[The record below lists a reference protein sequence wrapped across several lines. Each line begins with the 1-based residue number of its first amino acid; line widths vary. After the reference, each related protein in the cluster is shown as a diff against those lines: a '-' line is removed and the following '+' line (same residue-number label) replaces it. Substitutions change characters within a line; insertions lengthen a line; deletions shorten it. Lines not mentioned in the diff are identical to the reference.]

1 MTYTI
6 SDIARII
13 NPVNAML
20 VSPEAKV
27 RYLLTDSRSLS
38 YPEESLFFA
47 LVTRDR
53 DGHAF
58 IPALYSAGVRNFV
71 VSEFAE
77 ELPEECADA
86 NFLVVNDTTDALR
99 KLAGYHRGRFDI
111 PIVGITGSRGK
122 TTVKEWINQL
132 LHTDETVLRSPR
144 SFNSR
149 IGLPLSLWELDPSV
163 TLGLFEAGISR
174 KGEMQPQAETL
185 RPTVCIIT
193 NVGHEHDEGFSS
205 MAEKASEKALLAADA
220 DAVIFC
226 ADDANIAEALMRI
239 PLRGS
244 LLPWSRKDPEAR
256 LYIKTEVDLGDMT
269 EIEYVYDGNTYV
281 TTVPFTA
288 KGDMENAITTLA
300 FLLLYGMPPEVIAAR
315 MSQLQPV
322 DTRLRII
329 DGVNDCMLMLDGY
342 TSDLHSLAPALD
354 FMCRTRTNNR
364 TLTAVLADFCHENSD
379 PATLYREA
387 AELLKV
393 RKIDRIIG
401 VGPEITANS
410 KYFSQVNA
418 RFFTTVEEMMDAVS
432 TSDFDHEL
440 ILIKGSPAIDLTP
453 LATRLEARQHE
464 TVLEVNLDTMMA
476 NYNFFRSFLK
486 PSTGIVAMVKAS
498 GYGAGSYELAKT
510 LQSAGAAYLAVASHD
525 EGADLRSAGITMPI
539 MVLNP
544 KVVNYPSMFFNRLE
558 PEIYSFAMLEEII
571 KEAEKCGVTGYPIHI
586 KIDSGM
592 HRLGFLKEEIPA
604 LCAMLVGQEAVV
616 PRSVFSH
623 LCAADDPADD
633 DYTRMQFAYFD
644 ECCDRLQEAYPEQKI
659 LRHILNSTGIVR
671 FPEQQHDMVR
681 LGIGLYGIATMHDG
695 SMDALR
701 PVSSLH
707 SVIISIREW
716 PESTTIGY
724 NRRGKLTRR
733 SRIATIPIGYADGV
747 DRHLGNG
754 HSCMS
759 VGGHRCPTVGNI
771 CMDVCMIDVTDVPEC
786 KVGDRVEVFG
796 EDIPAAELA
805 TILGTIPYEILTS
818 VASRV
823 KRVCFRE

>member
-6 SDIARII
+6 SEISTII
-13 NPVNAML
+13 HPSRAIIRH
-20 VSPEAKV
+20 PEARV
-27 RYLLTDSRSLS
+27 SRLLTDSRSLT
-38 YPEESLFFA
+38 YPADSLFFA
-47 LVTRDR
+47 IVTHDR

-58 IPALYSAGVRNFV
+58 IPALYSAGVREFV
-71 VSEFAE
+71 VSDLPDY
-77 ELPEECADA
+77 LPEECPEAD
-86 NFLVVNDTTDALR
+86 FLVVSDTTAALR
-99 KLAGYHRGRFDI
+99 AIGAYHRRRFDI
-111 PIVGITGSRGK
+111 PVVGITGSRGK
-122 TTVKEWINQL
+122 TTVKEWIHQM
-132 LHTDETVLRSPR
+132 LHTDENVLRSPR

-174 KGEMQPQAETL
+174 KGEMQPQADTL

-205 MAEKASEKALLAADA
+205 LAEKAAEKARLAENAGD
-220 DAVIFC
+220 VIFC
-226 ADDANIAEALMRI
+226 ADDPNVTDALMSI
-239 PLRGS
+239 PLAGRLFS
-244 LLPWSRKDPEAR
+244 WSRHSPEAH
-256 LYIKTEVDLGDMT
+256 LYIKTQVDLGDST
-269 EIEYVYDGNTYV
+269 EIEYVHGGETHTV
-281 TTVPFTA
+281 TVPFTSDA
-288 KGDMENAITTLA
+288 DVENAITTLS
-300 FLLLYGMPPEVIAAR
+300 FLLLYGMPPTEIARR
-315 MSQLQPV
+315 MSRLHHV

-354 FMCRTRTNNR
+354 FMYRTRTNNR
-364 TLTAVLADFCHENSD
+364 SMTVVLADFIHETND

-387 AELLKV
+387 AELLRV
-393 RKIDRIIG
+393 RHIDRVIG
-401 VGPEITANS
+401 VGPEISANA
-410 KYFSQVNA
+410 KYFSTENS
-418 RFFTTVEEMMDAVS
+418 RFFLSVSALLSEMS

-440 ILIKGSPAIDLTP
+440 ILVKGSPALDLTP

-464 TVLEVNLDTMMA
+464 TVLEVNLDTMMT

-486 PSTGIVAMVKAS
+486 SGTGIVAMVKAS

-525 EGADLRSAGITMPI
+525 EGTDLRGAGITMPI

-571 KEAEKCGVTGYPIHI
+571 REAEKCAVTGYPIHI

-592 HRLGFLKEEIPA
+592 HRLGFLREEIPA
-604 LCAMLVGQEAVV
+604 LCAMLVGQDAVT

-644 ECCDRLQEAYPEQKI
+644 ECCDELQKAYPGHRI

-681 LGIGLYGIATMHDG
+681 LGIGLYGIATMNDG

-716 PESTTIGY
+716 PEGTTIGY
-724 NRRGKLTRR
+724 NRRGKLTRP
-733 SRIATIPIGYADGV
+733 SRIATIPIGYADGL

-759 VGGHRCPTVGNI
+759 VNGHRCPTVGNI
-771 CMDVCMIDVTDVPEC
+771 CMDVCMIDVTDVPDC
-786 KVGDRVEVFG
+786 KVGDRVEIFG
-796 EDIPAAELA
+796 HDIPAAELA
-805 TILGTIPYEILTS
+805 STLGTIPYEILTS

-823 KRVCFRE
+823 KRVYFRE